1 MQLRHPAE
9 LIGLQLVRLPRD
21 REYVEQCILPRSS
34 ILEDP
39 LEPRESALGIL
50 EARVWLPRR
59 EQILVGLEHVC
70 HKPLPQVVYRLLSDG
85 IERKAG
91 LVELFPRAA
100 LIYVV
105 EVFQDLEAQLV
116 AQSVAFVLDLGN
128 LGRVLSV
135 VFEVL

>member
-9 LIGLQLVRLPRD
+9 LIGLQLVHLPRD

-50 EARVWLPRR
+50 EARVWLPRH

-70 HKPLPQVVYRLLSDG
+70 HKPLPQVVYRLLPDG